1 MKQIVTQPLDQFL
14 SEQQH
19 IDIAKHEL
27 NQLLEPLQ
35 SGAGGVPESAASVH
49 QLLQQGVNQTE
60 ELNRLKVN
68 VMGAFKH
75 LVTQWTNCS
84 NFNRY
89 RSTGRIRAR
98 RSMDAAPVNV
108 SESTVS
114 LKAS

>member
-1 MKQIVTQPLDQFL
+1 MKQIVTRPLDQFL

-19 IDIAKHEL
+19 EVDIAKHEL

-35 SGAGGVPESAASVH
+35 SSAELDVPESAASVH

-75 LVTQWTNCS
+75 LVTQMDQL
-84 NFNRY
+84 FQFQLLPRY
-89 RSTGRIRAR
+89 RLH
-98 RSMDAAPVNV
+98 PC
-108 SESTVS
+108 
-114 LKAS
+114 